1 MAPMSLQTSFAMI
14 TKKRHPEAAKRG
26 RLFETAMMRLTEW
39 WYGGFFDI
47 EGDGHIRSR
56 TFDEAQEVLFEVD
69 FEDTDG
75 EVIRS
80 PKSLMKHALQRRG
93 SRDVS
98 SQLFTALC
106 RALDIPARLVVSLQS
121 VPWQAHV
128 GKHKS
133 KKSKKGKERA
143 DDHES
148 APEAAGDDDDDMEE
162 VTIPI
167 SPNGEEEDETPGN
180 FPGEGQTLSGST
192 VPNIKRKGKALPKHV
207 VKLRNSRSSG
217 QRLGSGS
224 SSRQSC
230 KNTFSSCTF

>member
-47 EGDGHIRSR
+47 EGGGHIRSR

-133 KKSKKGKERA
+133 R
-143 DDHES
+143 
-148 APEAAGDDDDDMEE
+148 
-162 VTIPI
+162 
-167 SPNGEEEDETPGN
+167 NR
-180 FPGEGQTLSGST
+180 
-192 VPNIKRKGKALPKHV
+192 RKGKKERMTMKARLRQRAMTMTIWR
-207 VKLRNSRSSG
+207 KLLYPYPQTARRRTRRLAIFREKGRHCRDQLSQISSAKEK
-217 QRLGSGS
+217 RY
-224 SSRQSC
+224 QSML
-230 KNTFSSCTF
+230 